1 MTEEA
6 THTSEEDITAG
17 EVPDELRQAVARV
30 APLAFV
36 AGSAG
41 FVVIPL
47 VVAFVIGLAT
57 SFGRSVHPAFY
68 TTIAQVL
75 PILMIAS
82 VTTEGFNRLMS
93 ARSASPLEP
102 ILDLASVGL
111 MFVVGEGCALYAV
124 AAETTSTFLL
134 LVICMVAISTVGD
147 IMGNVL
153 VVAGLRKPP
162 RGAEAQLQARLERM
176 WQKRL
181 ADGATLSD
189 DS

>member
-1 MTEEA
+1 MTEQA
-6 THTSEEDITAG
+6 DSTDGDTTVG
-17 EVPDELRQAVARV
+17 ELPDELRQAAARI

-36 AGSAG
+36 AGSVG
-41 FVVIPL
+41 YVVIPL
-47 VVAFVIGLAT
+47 LVAFVIGLVT

-102 ILDLASVGL
+102 ILDLACVGF

-124 AAETTSTFLL
+124 AAETSSTFLL
-134 LVICMVAISTVGD
+134 LMVCIVAISTVGD

-162 RGAEAQLQARLERM
+162 RDAGAQLQTRLERM
-176 WQKRL
+176 WQERV
-181 ADGATLSD
+181 ADGASKPD
-189 DS
+189 DT